1 MSALWPFLMLTNC
14 TARLA
19 RDPGTAWSIGNGRR
33 SHTVILFNMR
43 RQPRPYLPHM
53 LKWICKYPHR
63 PGILSATL
71 LQLMGLRHKFRR
83 RWTIPQAGCGGH
95 TTRHHPFR
103 LSCAEKYTATLLQLM
118 GLRSEFSEA
127 VGLFPRLGLRL
138 SCAAKCKY
146 LAAPQVSRVLGAAL
160 SLFPPVS
167 LLCRPVEGACGGAD
181 RERRLCFVINILRY
195 ALKEKPPRPKNPT
208 ILAHRLQ

>member
-103 LSCAEKYTATLLQLM
+103 LSCAEKC
-118 GLRSEFSEA
+118 E
-127 VGLFPRLGLRL
+127 
-138 SCAAKCKY
+138 Y